1 MVRGWR
7 PGEDPSVAPDGA
19 NARTTAIEP
28 LPSFHGLIGRSAVMQ
43 ALFARI
49 EQVAPL
55 DVPVL
60 ILGESGT
67 GKELVAAA
75 VHRLSARC
83 DRRHQIVNCGA
94 IPRELLFSELFGH
107 GRGAFTGADARRV
120 GLLAAAGGGTLFL
133 DEVGEL
139 PLEAQSMLLRFLQQ
153 GEVRPLGST
162 ETTRVDVRLISATHR
177 NLKAAVREGAFR
189 DDLRYR
195 LRRGVLQVPPLR
207 ARREDIP
214 LLVEHF
220 RREINRRWKL
230 AVEGI
235 TPEAMALLEEHP
247 WPGNVRE
254 LEAVLEQ
261 AMIFQGGGWMR
272 PEHLELDTEE
282 DDKRPGAAVDLHPPK
297 VEDDRPR
304 DALRREAAL
313 RIAGERD
320 AVSPRLL
327 ARECG
332 ISEELARQQLV
343 ALARLGLLRREGGG
357 RSTRYVLA

>member
-1 MVRGWR
+1 MVG
-7 PGEDPSVAPDGA
+7 
-19 NARTTAIEP
+19 EP
-28 LPSFHGLIGRSAVMQ
+28 LPSFHGIIGRSAAMQ
-43 ALFARI
+43 ALFGRI

-75 VHRLSARC
+75 IHRLSARR
-83 DRRHQIVNCGA
+83 DRRPQIVNCGA
-94 IPRELLFSELFGH
+94 IPRDLVFSELFGH
-107 GRGAFTGADARRV
+107 ERGAFTGAAGPRV
-120 GLLAAAGGGTLFL
+120 GLLAAAAGGTLFL

-139 PLEAQSMLLRFLQQ
+139 PMEAQSMLLRFLQQ
-153 GEVRPLGST
+153 GEVRPLGSNDT
-162 ETTRVDVRLISATHR
+162 ARVDVRLISATHR
-177 NLKAAVREGAFR
+177 NLKAAVQEGEFR

-195 LRRGVLQVPPLR
+195 LRRGVLRVPPLR
-207 ARREDIP
+207 DRREDIP

-220 RREINRRWKL
+220 RREINRRSRL
-230 AVEGI
+230 AVDGI
-235 TPEAMALLEEHP
+235 TPEAMARLEDHP

-261 AMIFQGGGWMR
+261 AMIFQGGGWTR
-272 PEHLELDTEE
+272 PEHLELDMEE
-282 DDKRPGAAVDLHPPK
+282 GDERPVATVNPHPPK

-304 DALRREAAL
+304 DEFRREAAL
-313 RIAGERD
+313 RIAAERG
-320 AVSPRLL
+320 AVTPMLL

-343 ALARLGLLRREGGG
+343 ALARLGLLRRVGSG
-357 RSTRYVLA
+357 RGTRYLLP

>member
-1 MVRGWR
+1 MVA
-7 PGEDPSVAPDGA
+7 ED
-19 NARTTAIEP
+19 
-28 LPSFHGLIGRSAVMQ
+28 LPSFHGLIGRSAAMQ
-43 ALFARI
+43 ALYRRI

-60 ILGESGT
+60 IQGESGT
-67 GKELVAAA
+67 GKELVATA
-75 VHRLSARC
+75 VQRLSARR

-107 GRGAFTGADARRV
+107 EPGAFTGAVGRKV
-120 GLLAAAGGGTLFL
+120 GLLAAAAGGTLFL

-139 PLEAQSMLLRFLQQ
+139 PLEAQTMLLRFLQH

-162 ETTRVDVRLISATHR
+162 RTTRVDVRLISATHR
-177 NLKAAVREGAFR
+177 DLKAAVEQGVFR

-195 LRRGVLQVPPLR
+195 LRRGMLRVPPLR
-207 ARREDIP
+207 ERREDIS

-220 RREINRRWKL
+220 RRAINRRWKL

-235 TPEAMALLEEHP
+235 TPEAMARLEAYP

-254 LEAVLEQ
+254 LETVLEQ
-261 AMIFQGGGWMR
+261 AMIFQGGGWTR
-272 PEHLELDTEE
+272 PEHLEMDVEE
-282 DDKRPGAAVDLHPPK
+282 GGGRPVVAADLRRPNVDN
-297 VEDDRPR
+297 DRPQ
-304 DALRREAAL
+304 DALRRVAAL
-313 RIAGERD
+313 RLAGERG
-320 AVSPRLL
+320 AVSPVLL

-332 ISEELARQQLV
+332 ISGELARQQLV
-343 ALARLGLLRREGGG
+343 ALAQLALLRRVGGG

>member
-1 MVRGWR
+1 
-7 PGEDPSVAPDGA
+7 
-19 NARTTAIEP
+19 
-28 LPSFHGLIGRSAVMQ
+28 MQ
-43 ALFARI
+43 ALFRRV

-75 VHRLSARC
+75 VQRLSTRR

-107 GRGAFTGADARRV
+107 ERGAFTGADARRV
-120 GLLAAAGGGTLFL
+120 GLLAAAAGGTLFL

-139 PLEAQSMLLRFLQQ
+139 PMEAQCMLLRFLQE

-177 NLKAAVREGAFR
+177 NLKAAVRQGAFR

-207 ARREDIP
+207 DRREDIP

-220 RREINRRWKL
+220 RREINRRWRL
-230 AVEGI
+230 AVKGI
-235 TPEAMALLEEHP
+235 TPEAMARLEGHP

-272 PEHLELDTEE
+272 PDHLELDTEE
-282 DDKRPGAAVDLHPPK
+282 GDECPVATMDPQRPN
-297 VEDDRPR
+297 VEGDRPR
-304 DALRREAAL
+304 DELRREAGL
-313 RIAGERD
+313 RIAAERG
-320 AVSPRLL
+320 AMSPMLL

-343 ALARLGLLRREGGG
+343 ALARLGLLRRVGGG
-357 RSTRYVLA
+357 RSTRYVLP

>member
-1 MVRGWR
+1 MAG
-7 PGEDPSVAPDGA
+7 PH
-19 NARTTAIEP
+19 
-28 LPSFHGLIGRSAVMQ
+28 LPSFQGIIGRSAAMQ
-43 ALFARI
+43 ALFRRI

-60 ILGESGT
+60 IQGESGT

-75 VHRLSARC
+75 VHRLSARRG
-83 DRRHQIVNCGA
+83 RRPQIVNCGA
-94 IPRELLFSELFGH
+94 IPRDLLFSELFGH
-107 GRGAFTGADARRV
+107 ERGAFTGADGRKV
-120 GLLAAAGGGTLFL
+120 GLLAAAAGGTLFL

-139 PLEAQSMLLRFLQQ
+139 PMEAQKMLLRFLQQ

-162 ETTRVDVRLISATHR
+162 ETVHVDVRLISATHR

-195 LRRGVLQVPPLR
+195 LRRGVLRVPPLR
-207 ARREDIP
+207 DRREDIA

-220 RREINRRWKL
+220 RREINRRWRL
-230 AVEGI
+230 GVEGI
-235 TPEAMALLEEHP
+235 TLEAMARLEGHA

-261 AMIFQGGGWMR
+261 AMIFQGGGWTR
-272 PEHLELDTEE
+272 PEHLDLDMEE
-282 DDKRPGAAVDLHPPK
+282 DDERPVATMDLPPPK
-297 VEDDRPR
+297 AEDDRPR

-313 RIAGERD
+313 RIAVERG
-320 AVSPRLL
+320 AVTPMLL
-327 ARECG
+327 ARACG

-343 ALARLGLLRREGGG
+343 ALARLGLLRRVGAG
-357 RSTRYVLA
+357 RSTRYVLP